1 MARMALN
8 TSLDSSR
15 EHVVIELSM
24 DGKPLGYVELDG
36 ASVEK
41 HIHDLA
47 QHRANLIDPV
57 TPTLETGS
65 RLEAIVDPRWRVPKP
80 IEQGRVL
87 ALRHPGVGWLSF
99 VFPDKEARA
108 IAEWLTKESPLNQK
122 IDDPI
127 AGAS

>member
-8 TSLDSSR
+8 ASVDSSR

-24 DGKPLGYVELDG
+24 DGKPLGHIELDS

-47 QHRANLIDPV
+47 QQRANLIDPV
-57 TPTLETGS
+57 TPTLDAGS

-87 ALRHPGVGWLSF
+87 ALRHPGLGWLSF

-108 IAEWLTKESPLNQK
+108 IAAWLTKESPAQPKNR
-122 IDDPI
+122 
-127 AGAS
+127 

>member
-1 MARMALN
+1 MARMRLN
-8 TSLDSSR
+8 ASVDSSR

-24 DGKPLGYVELDG
+24 DGKPLGHIELDS

-57 TPTLETGS
+57 TPTLDAGS

-87 ALRHPGVGWLSF
+87 ALRHPGLGWLSF

-108 IAEWLTKESPLNQK
+108 IAEWLTKESPAQPKNR
-122 IDDPI
+122 
-127 AGAS
+127 

>member
-1 MARMALN
+1 MARMRLN
-8 TSLDSSR
+8 ASVDSSR

-24 DGKPLGYVELDG
+24 DGKPLGHIELDS

-47 QHRANLIDPV
+47 QHRANLNDPV
-57 TPTLETGS
+57 TPTLDAGS

-87 ALRHPGVGWLSF
+87 ALRHPGLGWLSF

-108 IAEWLTKESPLNQK
+108 IAEWLTKESPSTK
-122 IDDPI
+122 K
-127 AGAS
+127 